1 MPETTA
7 TELRTTSAG
16 PCGAPHP
23 IGMKRPNIG
32 SKGTMRGEHLQ
43 NRLKGTIFI
52 FTRMK
57 RITR

>member
-1 MPETTA
+1 
-7 TELRTTSAG
+7 LRTTSAG

-23 IGMKRPNIG
+23 IGINRPNIRRRRTR
-32 SKGTMRGEHLQ
+32 SGETFQ
-43 NRLKGTIFI
+43 KRLKGTIFI

>member
-1 MPETTA
+1 
-7 TELRTTSAG
+7 
-16 PCGAPHP
+16 
-23 IGMKRPNIG
+23 MKRPNIG